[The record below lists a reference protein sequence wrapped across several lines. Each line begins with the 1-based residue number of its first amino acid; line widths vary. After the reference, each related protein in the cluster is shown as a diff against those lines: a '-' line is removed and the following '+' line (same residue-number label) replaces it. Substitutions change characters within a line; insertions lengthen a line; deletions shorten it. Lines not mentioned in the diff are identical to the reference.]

1 MMHPRIHSSA
11 KPSSLPFPTQKKR
24 ANCNGLKCE
33 SKLEMRDPHCMLRSV
48 SKFFWSF
55 LDSPDIQQAFTFTAR
70 DWIPESPG
78 YPETKVPSDGFVDAF
93 MDLVLYMNT
102 CPPGTPVTVEWNK
115 NLPRYV
121 SNGESQVSRLLLICR
136 KTFHSPMAP

>member
-1 MMHPRIHSSA
+1 
-11 KPSSLPFPTQKKR
+11 
-24 ANCNGLKCE
+24 
-33 SKLEMRDPHCMLRSV
+33 MRDHHCMLRNV
-48 SKFFWSF
+48 SKSFWSF
-55 LDSPDIQQAFTFTAR
+55 LYSPDIQQAFTFTAR

-93 MDLVLYMNT
+93 MDLVLYINT

-115 NLPRYV
+115 TFPATFIMVNLRF
-121 SNGESQVSRLLLICR
+121 SRFLLICR

>member
-1 MMHPRIHSSA
+1 M
-11 KPSSLPFPTQKKR
+11 KTQKREEKQ
-24 ANCNGLKCE
+24 NNV
-33 SKLEMRDPHCMLRSV
+33 KLEMRDHHCMLRNV
-48 SKFFWSF
+48 SKSFWSF
-55 LDSPDIQQAFTFTAR
+55 LYSPDIQQAFTFTAR

-93 MDLVLYMNT
+93 MDLVLYINT

-115 NLPRYV
+115 TFPATFIMVNLRF
-121 SNGESQVSRLLLICR
+121 SRLLLICR

>member
-1 MMHPRIHSSA
+1 
-11 KPSSLPFPTQKKR
+11 
-24 ANCNGLKCE
+24 
-33 SKLEMRDPHCMLRSV
+33 MRDPRYMLRSV
-48 SKFFWSF
+48 NKSFLSF
-55 LDSPDIQQAFTFTAR
+55 LDSPDIQQAFTFTVW
-70 DWIPESPG
+70 DWTLESGG
-78 YPETKVPSDGFVDAF
+78 YKETKVPSDGFVDAF
-93 MDLVLYMNT
+93 MDLVLYINT